1 MGNQLIVFNKWTSI
15 EEQLESLSSCELM
28 LGVMFV
34 DPGLA
39 TAKQRFL
46 SNVVPSLHESLG
58 LIYEPSLVLK

>member
-1 MGNQLIVFNKWTSI
+1 
-15 EEQLESLSSCELM
+15 M

-39 TAKQRFL
+39 AAKQRFL

-58 LIYEPSLVLK
+58 LIYEPGLVLK